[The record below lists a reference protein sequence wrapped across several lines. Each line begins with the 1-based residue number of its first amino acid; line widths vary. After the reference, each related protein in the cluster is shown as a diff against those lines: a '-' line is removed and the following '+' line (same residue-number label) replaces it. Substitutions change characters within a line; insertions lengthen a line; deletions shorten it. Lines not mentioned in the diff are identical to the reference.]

1 MSDIT
6 VRTLGVDD
14 WEQYR
19 SVRLTALQDSP
30 GRLRRHP
37 RRGGGRARGV
47 LARPDGA
54 LDPADRRARRPT
66 RRHRQRRAWPT
77 TDQPDTAQLF
87 GLWVHPDARGTGVA
101 TALVRAGAQSAAE
114 AGKRQLHYWVG
125 TDNGRAVAFAS
136 GFGFRPTAERRPM
149 RVVSEDDG
157 EEELAM
163 TLPLAGDRGGHRPVL
178 TGPASGQGR
187 RPGAR

>member
-1 MSDIT
+1 MNDIT

-14 WEQYR
+14 WERYR
-19 SVRLTALQDSP
+19 SVRLTALRDSP
-30 GRLRRHP
+30 EAFVARHDDEQAEP
-37 RRGGGRARGV
+37 EAFWRARMTRSV
-47 LARPDGA
+47 RLLAERDGEA
-54 LDPADRRARRPT
+54 VGIASVGPSDDG
-66 RRHRQRRAWPT
+66 
-77 TDQPDTAQLF
+77 QPETAQLF
-87 GLWVHPDARGTGVA
+87 GLWVSPQARGSGVA
-101 TALVRAGAQSAAE
+101 TALVRAGARAAAA

-163 TLPLAGDRGGHRPVL
+163 TLPLAGDRGGI
-178 TGPASGQGR
+178 ASF
-187 RPGAR
+187 

>member
-14 WEQYR
+14 WERYR
-19 SVRLTALQDSP
+19 SVRLTALRDSP
-30 GRLRRHP
+30 EAFVARHDDEAAEP
-37 RRGGGRARGV
+37 EGFWRARMERSTRL
-47 LARPDGA
+47 LAELDGEPVGIA
-54 LDPADRRARRPT
+54 SVGPADD
-66 RRHRQRRAWPT
+66 
-77 TDQPDTAQLF
+77 DQPETAQLF
-87 GLWVHPDARGTGVA
+87 GLWVSPGARGSGVA
-101 TALVRAGAQSAAE
+101 TALVRAGARAAAA

-163 TLPLAGDRGGHRPVL
+163 TLPLAGDRGGI
-178 TGPASGQGR
+178 AQF
-187 RPGAR
+187 

>member
-19 SVRLTALQDSP
+19 SVRLTALLDSP
-30 GRLRRHP
+30 DAFVATHDEESAEGEEFW
-37 RRGGGRARGV
+37 RARMV
-47 LARPDGA
+47 RSTRLLAERAGEPVGIA
-54 LDPADRRARRPT
+54 SVGPAEA
-66 RRHRQRRAWPT
+66 
-77 TDQPDTAQLF
+77 DQPDTAQLF
-87 GLWVHPDARGTGVA
+87 GLWVHPLARGTGVA

-114 AGKRQLHYWVG
+114 AGNRQLHYWVG

-163 TLPLAGDRGGHRPVL
+163 TLPLAGDRGGI
-178 TGPASGQGR
+178 AQF
-187 RPGAR
+187 

>member
-6 VRTLGVDD
+6 VRALGADD

-19 SVRLTALQDSP
+19 TVRLVALQESP
-30 GRLRRHP
+30 DAFVASHADEAGE
-37 RRGGGRARGV
+37 GEEFWRARMERSTRLIAERDGRPLGIASV
-47 LARPDGA
+47 GAARE
-54 LDPADRRARRPT
+54 
-66 RRHRQRRAWPT
+66 
-77 TDQPDTAQLF
+77 DQPEASQLF

-101 TALVRAGAQSAAE
+101 TELVRAGARTAAE
-114 AGKRQLHYWVG
+114 AGKRQLLYWVG

-163 TLPLAGDRGGHRPVL
+163 TLPLTGDRGGI
-178 TGPASGQGR
+178 TTW
-187 RPGAR
+187 